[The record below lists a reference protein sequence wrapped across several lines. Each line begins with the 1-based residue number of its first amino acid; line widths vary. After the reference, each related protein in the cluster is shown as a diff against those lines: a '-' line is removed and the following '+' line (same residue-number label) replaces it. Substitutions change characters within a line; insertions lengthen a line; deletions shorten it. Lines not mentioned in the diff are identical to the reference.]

1 MPERT
6 TLRRRVWQ
14 SVFPV
19 PIIPR
24 TEQQRR
30 RYFFAHLV
38 LHFRPATVPEKTLK
52 LSLTWGLGGMA
63 AVLVLLQIG
72 TGLLLKFVYEPTA
85 TAAYESIRALMT
97 EVPFGLLVRNLHHW
111 CANLLVLVIF
121 LHMMRVFFTGAF
133 HPPRQFNW
141 IIGLLLFGLV
151 LVANLTGYLL
161 PWDQLSFWAITVSTG
176 MLEYIPGIG
185 GELQETIRGGTE
197 IGPATL
203 RIFFAVHTAVVPLA
217 LGLLMA
223 FHFWRT
229 RKAGGL
235 VVPRAPKDDP
245 DPDPVRVPAI
255 PNLLVREATVA
266 VVLVA
271 VVMMLSVFFN
281 APLAE
286 PANPGLSPNPTKAP
300 WYFSGLQEMLLH
312 LHPTFAVFIIPALV
326 AAALVCIPYGNYN
339 QNIDGVWF
347 VSQYGRHTA
356 LKTAAAAIVL
366 TPVLIAMDEWMIKP
380 GRWFIDLPPQIGR
393 GLLPTTLLLAVAV
406 GVYRLVKGRTSAF
419 RSEAVQAV
427 FVFFTVTFVVLT
439 ITGLWFRG
447 KGMLLVWPW

>member
-1 MPERT
+1 MPEKT
-6 TLRRRVWQ
+6 TLRQRVWR

-30 RYFFAHLV
+30 RYFYAHLV

-85 TAAYESIRALMT
+85 TAAYESVRALMT
-97 EVPFGLLVRNLHHW
+97 EVPFGLLVRNVHHW

-176 MLEYIPGIG
+176 MLEYVPGIG

-235 VVPRAPKDDP
+235 VVPRAPEDDP
-245 DPDPVRVPAI
+245 DPEPVRVPAI

-271 VVMMLSVFFN
+271 VVLMLSVFFN

-312 LHPTFAVFIIPALV
+312 LHPTFAVFIIPTLV

-339 QNIDGVWF
+339 QNIGGVWF
-347 VSQYGRHTA
+347 VSQYGRRTA

-380 GRWFIDLPPQIGR
+380 GRWFIDLPPQTGR
-393 GLLPTTLLLAVAV
+393 GLIPTTLLLAVAV
-406 GVYRLVKGRTSAF
+406 GVYRLVKGRGPAF

-439 ITGLWFRG
+439 ITGWWFRG